1 MAYDFN
7 SLSKQAPEAT
17 NRDGFY
23 TDFGDVD
30 PNKLHQISEL
40 TNWMRTK
47 AKGSDVR
54 EVIAQ
59 LFERTWLEES
69 KEGNANME
77 VAKARGRFPVLND
90 RLNNADRERA
100 ENARKLAQKANKDEV
115 TNVMTPK
122 GTLAYA
128 SLPMTGNSVG
138 WYYYC
143 PDGDGTHGAGNYV
156 WNGKS
161 WFFGGTGDEGY
172 NLLKKDLVDLKLA
185 TYLSQR
191 VSTSETFNVVIDKLN
206 AGNLCVEYINNTSN
220 DCYVSLNF
228 FNESGTNVG
237 SANPKNNGLLS
248 GNSSEIIENVN
259 ITDNVT
265 SVSFTNTNSKDI
277 TIKVY
282 SKYKDK
288 LLNSASVQYVEN
300 LCAEKIDKFIYY
312 AENIPLSGGRNTY
325 DINIPNNNLKKKLI
339 ISNNSKDS
347 GYFGAAIKEYGI
359 ITGNGLIAGH
369 ATKEY
374 EIPELYYGDI
384 VIENTNSRDATFSV
398 ITDLNNELF
407 RERKSLIRTV
417 VVDSKGEGDFNTI
430 ENAIKYAKNHYDVA
444 NEDVTIF
451 IKNGVYEVQPTNSY
465 PFSPLN
471 KGANR
476 ISIIG
481 ESREGV
487 IIKCTNT
494 ATVQSKVLDVGGKC
508 TIANLSIYCLND
520 GYTSENDLGH
530 NPYCIHN
537 DTTFDSDTE
546 YETVVDNCYLYSE
559 CHAPIGA
566 GLKNN
571 QKQIYRNVETVA
583 NGIKGSGFY
592 VHAPS
597 TSDATNCSLVIDNVT
612 AITKNGN
619 RSIDLGD
626 VSGSLPYSQ
635 IPTTIRKSIFITNGP
650 LTGAENFKSTHQLT
664 NDSTLNNLS
673 DLNY

>member
-7 SLSKQAPEAT
+7 SLIKQADEAS
-17 NRDGFY
+17 NRDKFY
-23 TDFGDVD
+23 TDFSDVD

-40 TNWMRTK
+40 TDWMRTK

-59 LFERTWLEES
+59 LFERTWLENI

-77 VAKARGRFPVLND
+77 VSLARGSYPNLKS
-90 RLNNADRERA
+90 RLDNVDNKQQKTTAQ
-100 ENARKLAQKANKDEV
+100 LAQKANKDEV
-115 TNVMTPK
+115 TNVITPK

-128 SLPMTGNSVG
+128 SLPTSGNQVG

-156 WNGKS
+156 WNGTS

-172 NLLKKDLVDLKLA
+172 NLLKKDLCDLKLT
-185 TYLSQR
+185 TYLDQR
-191 VSTSETFNVVIDKLN
+191 VSTSSETFNVVIDKLN
-206 AGNLCVEYINNTSN
+206 AGNLCVEFINNTSN
-220 DCYVSLNF
+220 AGYVSLNF
-228 FNESGTNVG
+228 FNEDGSHVG
-237 SANPKNNGLLS
+237 SAKPKNNGLLS
-248 GNSSEIIENVN
+248 GNSSEIVDNVS
-259 ITDNVT
+259 IKDNVT
-265 SVSFTNTNSKDI
+265 SVTFVNTNSRNF

-288 LLNSASVQYVEN
+288 LLESVSKDYVEEKLSKKVDRYIIYADEVN
-300 LCAEKIDKFIYY
+300 LSKGENEYTVNVPDDRNSKKIIIKNNSSQEGYFAVDFGRFNLGRPLLFDGNSIHEFVIPSIYYGEKITIT
-312 AENIPLSGGRNTY
+312 NTNGRN
-325 DINIPNNNLKKKLI
+325 
-339 ISNNSKDS
+339 
-347 GYFGAAIKEYGI
+347 
-359 ITGNGLIAGH
+359 
-369 ATKEY
+369 
-374 EIPELYYGDI
+374 
-384 VIENTNSRDATFSV
+384 ATFSMF
-398 ITDLNNELF
+398 TDLEENLYKNKE
-407 RERKSLIRTV
+407 IRTII
-417 VVDSKGEGDFNTI
+417 VDSKGEGDFNTI
-430 ENAIKYAKNHYDVA
+430 EEAIAHAKYYYDVA

-465 PFSPLN
+465 PFAPLN

-494 ATVQSKVLDVGGKC
+494 ASAQSKVMDIGGKC

-520 GYTSENDLGH
+520 GFTLETDLRH

-546 YETVVDNCYLYSE
+546 YETVVENCYLYSE
-559 CHAPIGA
+559 CHAPIGG

-583 NGIKGSGFY
+583 NGIIGSGFY

-597 TSDATNCSLVIDNVT
+597 TPDASNCSLVVDSVT
-612 AITKNGN
+612 AITKNGW
-619 RSIDLGD
+619 SAIDLGD
-626 VSGSLPYSQ
+626 VNGTLPYSQ

-650 LTGAENFKSTHQLT
+650 STGAEGFKSSHQLT
-664 NDSTLNNLS
+664 NDSALNNLS

>member
-7 SLSKQAPEAT
+7 SLTKQAPEAT

-30 PNKLHQISEL
+30 PSKLHQITEL
-40 TNWMRTK
+40 TEWMRTK

-59 LFERTWLEES
+59 LFERTWVES
-69 KEGNANME
+69 IKEGNANLE
-77 VAKARGRFPVLND
+77 VAQARGSYPNLKS
-90 RLNNADRERA
+90 RLDNVDNKQQKTTEQ
-100 ENARKLAQKANKDEV
+100 LAQKANKDEV
-115 TNVMTPK
+115 TSVMTPK

-128 SLPMTGNSVG
+128 SLPTSGNQVG

-156 WNGKS
+156 WNGTS

-172 NLLKKDLVDLKLA
+172 NLLKKDLGDLKLA

-206 AGNLCVEYINNTSN
+206 VGNLCVEFINNTSN
-220 DCYVSLNF
+220 GGYVSLNF
-228 FNESGTNVG
+228 FNEDGANVG

-288 LLNSASVQYVEN
+288 LLESASKDYVEEKLSKKVDRYIIYADEVN
-300 LCAEKIDKFIYY
+300 LSKGSIEYTVNVPDDRNSKKI
-312 AENIPLSGGRNTY
+312 
-325 DINIPNNNLKKKLI
+325 I
-339 ISNNSKDS
+339 IKNNSS
-347 GYFGAAIKEYGI
+347 EAGYFGVNFGRFHLGHQLLLD
-359 ITGNGLIAGH
+359 GNSIH
-369 ATKEY
+369 EVV
-374 EIPELYYGDI
+374 IPSIYYGEKI
-384 VIENTNSRDATFSV
+384 TITNTNGRNATFSMF
-398 ITDLNNELF
+398 TDLEENLYKNKE
-407 RERKSLIRTV
+407 IRTII
-417 VVDSKGEGDFNTI
+417 VDSKGEGDFNTI
-430 ENAIKYAKNHYDVA
+430 EEAIAHAKYYYDVA

-494 ATVQSKVLDVGGKC
+494 ASTQSKVMDIGGKC

-520 GYTSENDLGH
+520 GYTSETDLGH

-537 DTTFDSDTE
+537 DTTFDSNTE
-546 YETVVDNCYLYSE
+546 YETVVENCYLYSE

-583 NGIKGSGFY
+583 NGIVGSGFY

-597 TSDATNCSLVIDNVT
+597 TPDASNCSLVVDNVT
-612 AITKNGN
+612 AITKNG
-619 RSIDLGD
+619 RRAIDLGNVD
-626 VSGSLPYSQ
+626 GSLPYSQ
-635 IPTTIRKSIFITNGP
+635 IPTTIRKSVFITNGP
-650 LTGAENFKSTHQLT
+650 LTGAEGFKSSHQLT
-664 NDSTLNNLS
+664 NDSALNNLS